1 MHGSFISNS
10 KMKKL
15 GISAEKM
22 AITGFIV
29 LYQLHTRYI
38 KHHKTMMILDY
49 IIYVARYDTISDDTF
64 YILIPIV

>member
-1 MHGSFISNS
+1 
-10 KMKKL
+10 
-15 GISAEKM
+15 M